1 MRKLF
6 ALAAVVLGTMPLA
19 AQSNKEAEQAKY
31 VIEGTAPEGVQK
43 AYLVN
48 VSGRNELLDS
58 AEVKNG
64 KFRLEGS
71 EAKDNFFGVKGEK
84 GIIVFINDGT
94 PLNVNL
100 TDMTLKGSPL
110 NERLNKYDREV
121 DAIEAKTEPISKAFE
136 EYRASGNRTQ
146 EELMAFIETL
156 RPQIEAI
163 QNEQESCIKKIV
175 SENHDNIIP
184 AFFVKTAITGED
196 AEAEMKEFFDPSF
209 AYVNHPAC
217 AGAKAYLEAQLA
229 KNAIIG
235 TQFIDLEE
243 NDVDG
248 KPHKLSEYVGKGN
261 YVLID
266 FWASWC
272 GPCMGEMPNVKA
284 NYDKYHAKGFNVVGL
299 SFDRDAAAWKK
310 AITEKELNW
319 VHLSDLKFW
328 QSIAAKTYQIQAI
341 PSSLLVDPTGKII
354 ARDLRGEAL
363 GKKLAEIYGF

>member
-1 MRKLF
+1 MKKL
-6 ALAAVVLGTMPLA
+6 LMTILLMAAITSLY
-19 AQSNKEAEQAKY
+19 AQTNKGAEQAKY

-43 AYLVN
+43 VYLVE
-48 VSGRNELLDS
+48 VVGRMSALDS
-58 AEVKNG
+58 VEVKNG

-71 EAKDNFFGVKGEK
+71 EAKNNFFGVKGVK
-84 GIIVFINDGT
+84 GNIVFINDGT

-100 TDMTLKGSPL
+100 TEMTLKGSPL
-110 NERLNKYDREV
+110 NERLNKYDREI
-121 DAIEAKTEPISKAFE
+121 DALGDPVEKAFE
-136 EYRASGNRTQ
+136 DYRSSGNRTQ
-146 EELMAFIETL
+146 EELIAFLETL

-163 QNEQESCIKKIV
+163 RNEQESCVKKII
-175 SENHDNIIP
+175 SENRDNIIP
-184 AFFVKTAITGED
+184 AFFVKSAITGED
-196 AEAEMKEFFDPSF
+196 PEAEMKEFFDPSY
-209 AYVNHPAC
+209 AYVNHPAS
-217 AGAKAYLEAQLA
+217 ASAKAYLEAQLA

-284 NYDKYHAKGFNVVGL
+284 NYNKYHAKGFNIVGL
-299 SFDRDAAAWKK
+299 SFDRSADAWKK

-319 VHLSDLKFW
+319 THLSDLKYW
-328 QSIAAKTYQIQAI
+328 QSLAAKTYQIQSI

-354 ARDLRGEAL
+354 ARDLRGDAL